1 MNSGDQHRD
10 KRQHAR
16 FDLLEYAL
24 VQKGATTET
33 VRSVVIDVSLGGLQV
48 RSRYQFDSGATYD
61 LRIGRVSEEPLTVQ
75 AEVRY
80 CIPIDGTDLYATGF
94 RCIPADT
101 KQRTDWVDYVHAVF
115 QSQGEY
121 LVG

>member
-1 MNSGDQHRD
+1 MSSGQNHRD

-24 VQKGATTET
+24 IQQGAKTET
-33 VRSVVIDVSLGGLQV
+33 VRSVVIDVSLGGLQI
-48 RSRYQFDSGATYD
+48 RSRYQFDAGASYD
-61 LRIGRVSEEPLTVQ
+61 LRIGRVSNEPLQIQ

-80 CIPIDGTDLYATGF
+80 CIPIEGTDLYATGF
-94 RCIPADT
+94 RCIPENT
-101 KQRTDWVDYVHAVF
+101 KQRTEWVDYVHAVF